1 MTMRLALVE
10 AMLSSAVPSRH
21 RTLKDASSG
30 HIPPSQ
36 DQLLQLKRHKSS
48 VRGQLCSAL
57 TSLRYAKLP
66 FKTLKPEDS
75 FYAMIKTNKVCAKYL
90 LYIIN

>member
-1 MTMRLALVE
+1 MTKRLALVE
-10 AMLSSAVPSRH
+10 GILSSAVPSRH
-21 RTLKDASSG
+21 RTLKDALRPYN
-30 HIPPSQ
+30 HITRSTASTSKTNP
-36 DQLLQLKRHKSS
+36 

-75 FYAMIKTNKVCAKYL
+75 FYAMKKPNKVCAKYL
-90 LYIIN
+90 LHSIN